1 RALELVDAGVIQP
14 DPIIRCRDQATNLW
28 LHAEPVLRQQLT
40 QALLTPL
47 LAETSNSREILSE
60 TMLAWLESR
69 DSAPAIASKLN
80 VHPQTVRYRW
90 KRINELFGDLLH
102 DPDYV
107 VSVTM
112 LLKAT
117 VPLWKAGDLTDIES
131 FRAAQG

>member
-1 RALELVDAGVIQP
+1 M
-14 DPIIRCRDQATNLW
+14 
-28 LHAEPVLRQQLT
+28 LRQQLT
-40 QALLTPL
+40 QELLTPL
-47 LAETSNSREILSE
+47 LAETANSREILSE

-69 DSAPAIASKLN
+69 DSAPAIASKLH

-107 VSVTM
+107 ISVTT

-117 VPLWKAGDLTDIES
+117 VPLWKAGDLTDVQS
-131 FRAAQG
+131 FKASQGAP